1 MQKHSIYKA
10 FKPLF
15 LLVSLAFLTS
25 GSLLASQDSD
35 EHSPETTDEHAV
47 NDASLSDETPI
58 ATDSHGDSE
67 AFNAGDMIMHHVTD
81 AHDIH
86 LFTIEKGKGEE
97 DVHVSIPLP
106 IILYSVEDGLSVFM
120 SSAFH
125 HGHAAKNRY
134 ILNHG
139 HIYRLG
145 INNRLAESEELN
157 IEEALGLGYSE
168 ESLAGVF
175 RGEPGAFFDLSI
187 TKTTFGILL
196 TVFIMFFVF
205 MSIAKSY
212 KRSPNEAPKGM
223 QSLME
228 PIILFV
234 RDEIAKP
241 SVGPRYEKFL
251 PYLLTIFFFIWTA
264 NMLGLIPFIGG
275 FNVTGNIAVTL
286 VLALFTFVIT
296 NVSGN
301 KYYWKHIFAPDIPIP
316 LYILMIPI
324 EIMGVF
330 IKPIVLCARLFANI
344 TAGHIIILAFM
355 SLIFIFANQYGT
367 GAGFGVSIVSLLFA
381 IFMNIMEILV
391 AFLQAYVFTLLSAL
405 YFGAAVEEHH

>member
-10 FKPLF
+10 FKPFF
-15 LLVSLAFLTS
+15 LLFSIALLTS
-25 GSLLASQDSD
+25 GSLLATEDSEIHTVDSTEAHEATEALDLHGDTKAAD
-35 EHSPETTDEHAV
+35 EH
-47 NDASLSDETPI
+47 
-58 ATDSHGDSE
+58 GSE

-86 LFTIEKGKGEE
+86 MMDIGG
-97 DVHVSIPLP
+97 HAISIPLP
-106 IILYSVEDGLSVFM
+106 IILYSVGDGLSVFM
-120 SSAFH
+120 SSKFE
-125 HGHAAKNRY
+125 HGHAEHNGY
-134 ILNHG
+134 ILQHE
-139 HIYRLG
+139 HIYKRDVNQSEDPASQG
-145 INNRLAESEELN
+145 FLAEN
-157 IEEALGLGYSE
+157 LGGIFS
-168 ESLAGVF
+168 GK
-175 RGEPGAFFDLSI
+175 PGAFVDLSI

-196 TVFIMFFVF
+196 TVLIMFFVF

-301 KYYWKHIFAPDIPIP
+301 KYYWKHVLAPDIPLW
-316 LYILMIPI
+316 LYPLMIPI

-367 GAGFGVSIVSLLFA
+367 GAGFGVSIVSLAFA

>member
-1 MQKHSIYKA
+1 MQKQSYYKA
-10 FKPLF
+10 LKPLF
-15 LLVSLAFLTS
+15 ILISIAFSVSTS
-25 GSLLASQDSD
+25 LFAHEDSHAHD
-35 EHSPETTDEHAV
+35 SATTEEHVVTNAADSAVADAPATADEHA
-47 NDASLSDETPI
+47 AS
-58 ATDSHGDSE
+58 G

-86 LFTIEKGKGEE
+86 LVDIGG
-97 DVHVSIPLP
+97 HPISIPLP
-106 IILYSVEDGLSVFM
+106 IIIYSVGDGLSVFM

-125 HGHAAKNRY
+125 HGHAEHDGY
-134 ILNHG
+134 ILQHG
-139 HIYRLG
+139 HIYKRDVNQSEDPAAQG
-145 INNRLAESEELN
+145 FLAED
-157 IEEALGLGYSE
+157 LG
-168 ESLAGVF
+168 GVF
-175 RGEPGAFFDLSI
+175 SGKPGAFIDLSI

-196 TVFIMFFVF
+196 TIAIMFFVF
-205 MSIAKSY
+205 LSIAKTY
-212 KRSPNEAPKGM
+212 KRNPNEAPKGM

-241 SVGPRYEKFL
+241 SVGPRYEHFL

-301 KYYWKHIFAPDIPIP
+301 KYYWKHIFAPDIPKP

-324 EIMGVF
+324 EVMGVF

-367 GAGFGVSIVSLLFA
+367 GAGFGVSIVSLAFA

-405 YFGAAVEEHH
+405 YFGAAVEEHHHH

>member
-1 MQKHSIYKA
+1 MLKHRNYKV
-10 FKPLF
+10 FRPLF
-15 LLVSLAFLTS
+15 LLLSFTFFAS
-25 GSLLASQDSD
+25 GNVLASDNAGA
-35 EHSPETTDEHAV
+35 E
-47 NDASLSDETPI
+47 
-58 ATDSHGDSE
+58 GG
-67 AFNAGDMIMHHVTD
+67 FNAGDMIMHHVMD

-86 LFTIEKGKGEE
+86 LLTIDG
-97 DVHVSIPLP
+97 HPINIPLP
-106 IILYSVEDGLSVFM
+106 IIIYSVDDGLSIFM
-120 SSAFH
+120 SSAFD
-125 HGHAAKNRY
+125 HGKAVKNRY
-134 ILNHG
+134 FLDHG

-145 INNRLAESEELN
+145 QNNPFNKSENLN
-157 IEEALGLGYSE
+157 IEEARGMGFSE
-168 ESLAGVF
+168 ESLGGVF
-175 RGEPGAFFDLSI
+175 SNSPGAFLDLSI

-196 TVFIMFFVF
+196 TVLIMFIVF
-205 MSIAKSY
+205 FNIAGSY
-212 KRSPNEAPKGM
+212 RRAPNQPPKGL
-223 QSLME
+223 QSFLE
-228 PIILFV
+228 PIVLFV

-251 PYLLTIFFFIWTA
+251 PFLLTIFFFIWTA

-296 NVSGN
+296 NVNGN
-301 KYYWKHIFAPDIPIP
+301 KYYWKHIFAPDIPIA

-324 EIMGVF
+324 EIMGLF
-330 IKPIVLCARLFANI
+330 IKPVVLCARLFANI

-355 SLIFIFANQYGT
+355 SLIFIFAGQYGT
-367 GAGFGVSIVSLLFA
+367 GAGFGVSIVSLAFA

>member
-1 MQKHSIYKA
+1 MLKYRINKA
-10 FKPLF
+10 LKPLF
-15 LLVSLAFLTS
+15 LLLSLAVLTS
-25 GSLLASQDSD
+25 GNALASGGSSSG
-35 EHSPETTDEHAV
+35 E
-47 NDASLSDETPI
+47 
-58 ATDSHGDSE
+58 G
-67 AFNAGDMIMHHVTD
+67 FNAGEMIMHHVTD
-81 AHDIH
+81 AHEIH
-86 LFTIEKGKGEE
+86 LWTLHENTKDEHHI
-97 DVHVSIPLP
+97 SIPLP
-106 IILYSVEDGLSVFM
+106 VIIYSVDDGLKVFM
-120 SSAFH
+120 SSSFE
-125 HGHAAKNRY
+125 HGHKEVDGY
-134 ILNHG
+134 ILHDG
-139 HIYRLG
+139 HIWKRDLTQSADHAEQG
-145 INNRLAESEELN
+145 FLAENWGGIFS
-157 IEEALGLGYSE
+157 GQ
-168 ESLAGVF
+168 
-175 RGEPGAFFDLSI
+175 PGAFIDISL
-187 TKTTFGILL
+187 TKTATGILL

-205 MSIAKSY
+205 LSIAKAY
-212 KRSPNEAPKGM
+212 KRNPNEAPKGM

-241 SVGPRYEKFL
+241 SVGPRYEAFL

-286 VLALFTFVIT
+286 VLALFTFIIT

-301 KYYWKHIFAPDIPIP
+301 KYYWKHIFAPDIPIA

-367 GAGFGVSIVSLLFA
+367 GAGYGVSIVSLAFA

>member
-1 MQKHSIYKA
+1 MQKHSNYKA
-10 FKPLF
+10 FKSFF
-15 LLVSLAFLTS
+15 LLFSIAILVS
-25 GSLLASQDSD
+25 GSLFASEDTDTSLVDSHEAHLAIDSTATED
-35 EHSPETTDEHAV
+35 GHAATDEH
-47 NDASLSDETPI
+47 DA
-58 ATDSHGDSE
+58 HGG
-67 AFNAGDMIMHHVTD
+67 AFNAGEMIMHHVTD

-86 LFTIEKGKGEE
+86 LMDIGG
-97 DVHVSIPLP
+97 HPVSIPLP
-106 IILYSVEDGLSVFM
+106 IILYSAEDGLSVFM

-125 HGHAAKNRY
+125 HGEAAKNRY

-145 INNRLAESEELN
+145 ANNPFAESEHLN
-157 IEEALGLGYSE
+157 VEEALSMGYSE
-168 ESLAGVF
+168 QSLAGVF
-175 RGEPGAFFDLSI
+175 SGEPGAFIDLSI

-196 TVFIMFFVF
+196 TIAIMFFVF

-275 FNVTGNIAVTL
+275 FNVTGNIAVTI

-301 KYYWKHIFAPDIPIP
+301 KYYWKHVLAPDIPVW
-316 LYILMIPI
+316 LYPLMIPI

-367 GAGFGVSIVSLLFA
+367 GAGFGVSIVSLAFA

-405 YFGAAVEEHH
+405 YFGAAVEEHHH

>member
-1 MQKHSIYKA
+1 MQKHSIYAA

-15 LLVSLAFLTS
+15 LLLSLVFLTS
-25 GSLLASQDSD
+25 GKVSASGGSD
-35 EHSPETTDEHAV
+35 TEKE
-47 NDASLSDETPI
+47 
-58 ATDSHGDSE
+58 
-67 AFNAGDMIMHHVTD
+67 FNAGDMIMHHVTD

-86 LFTIEKGKGEE
+86 LMDIG
-97 DVHVSIPLP
+97 DHAISIPLP
-106 IILYSVEDGLSVFM
+106 IILYSVDDGLSVFL

-125 HGHAAKNRY
+125 HGEAAKNRY

-145 INNRLAESEELN
+145 EKNPYATSEEIN
-157 IEEALGLGYSE
+157 AEEALSMGYSE

-175 RGEPGAFFDLSI
+175 SGETGAFFDLSI
-187 TKTTFGILL
+187 TKTTFGIFL

-286 VLALFTFVIT
+286 VLALFTFFIT
-296 NVSGN
+296 NLSGN
-301 KYYWKHIFAPDIPIP
+301 KYYWKHIFAPDIPKP

-367 GAGFGVSIVSLLFA
+367 GAGFGVSIVSLAFA

>member
-1 MQKHSIYKA
+1 MLNYRLDKA
-10 FKPLF
+10 STLFF
-15 LLVSLAFLTS
+15 LLVSLAVLTS
-25 GSLLASQDSD
+25 GNLSATEDTHADVVDSTAVVESHD
-35 EHSPETTDEHAV
+35 GHSNEGGSHNEH
-47 NDASLSDETPI
+47 
-58 ATDSHGDSE
+58 E
-67 AFNAGDMIMHHVTD
+67 AFNAGEMIMHHVTD

-86 LFTIEKGKGEE
+86 LM
-97 DVHVSIPLP
+97 DVGGHPVSIPLP
-106 IILYSVEDGLSVFM
+106 IILYSTDDGLSVFL

-134 ILNHG
+134 IIDHG

-145 INNRLAESEELN
+145 ENNPFATSESLN
-157 IEEALGLGYSE
+157 ADEALSMGYTQE
-168 ESLAGVF
+168 NWGGVF
-175 RGEPGAFFDLSI
+175 AGEPGAFIDLSL
-187 TKTTFGILL
+187 TKTAAGIVL
-196 TVFIMFFVF
+196 TVIIMFIVF
-205 MSIAKSY
+205 MSIAKAY
-212 KRSPNEAPKGM
+212 TRNPNEAPKGI

-275 FNVTGNIAVTL
+275 FNVTGNIAVTM

-296 NVSGN
+296 NLSGN
-301 KYYWKHIFAPDIPIP
+301 KYYWKHIFAPDIPKP

-324 EIMGVF
+324 EVMGVF

-367 GAGFGVSIVSLLFA
+367 GAGFGVSIVSLAFA

-405 YFGAAVEEHH
+405 YFGAAVEEHAHH